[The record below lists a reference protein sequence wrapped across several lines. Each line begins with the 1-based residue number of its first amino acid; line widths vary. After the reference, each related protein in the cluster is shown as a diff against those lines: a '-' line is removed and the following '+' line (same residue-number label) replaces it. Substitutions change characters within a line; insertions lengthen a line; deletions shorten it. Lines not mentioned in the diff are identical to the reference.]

1 MKKILIILMIGL
13 FLYSCEKEEEPKIYT
28 NLGEMLKDIDEECA
42 YQIYL
47 KDSVDLKKWID
58 TLTVDSKY
66 DLNSRYYFDVLL
78 VALHETNHMINAR
91 LSGVNT
97 EIYITCNGTYGRNS
111 VGYATP
117 DNYNFTLFSYGNIF
131 VTGLDYKSNIIETNI
146 ISETIPHKNFKNDYI
161 YKFYI
166 ENNGKPQN
174 LLDEWNSFNVQDNYF
189 IKYNDIIECQNYYK
203 GKNGNTI
210 KFMLY
215 LQCYLKSARLKYQYT
230 YDQIKNN
237 SELIELIQFLWL
249 KSEETL
255 DNGFD
260 LINLN
265 KQYFEYMYSDDFL
278 QELDS
283 LGIQHQ
289 NMKHWKKTYMNEKYP
304 NYF

>member
-1 MKKILIILMIGL
+1 MIGL

-189 IKYNDIIECQNYYK
+189 IKYNDFIKYPNLMGRY
-203 GKNGNTI
+203 GNTI

-215 LQCYLKSARLKYQYT
+215 LQCYLKSARLNYQYT

-265 KQYFEYMYSDDFL
+265 KQYFEYIYSDDFL

>member
-1 MKKILIILMIGL
+1 MIGL

-91 LSGVNT
+91 LSGVN
-97 EIYITCNGTYGRNS
+97 ISFKNIMCNGVYGLNG
-111 VGYATP
+111 VFYGVIP

-131 VTGLDYKSNIIETNI
+131 VTGLNPNDNIKEIKITTEI
-146 ISETIPHKNFKNDYI
+146 IPHKNFKNDYI
-161 YKFYI
+161 YKRYI
-166 ENNGKPQN
+166 DDNYGQFQN
-174 LLDEWNSFNVQDNYF
+174 ILGEWNSYNVQDNYF

-215 LQCYLKSARLKYQYT
+215 LQCYLKSARLKYQDT
-230 YDQIKNN
+230 YDKIKNN

-265 KQYFEYMYSDDFL
+265 KQYFEYIYSDDFL

>member
-1 MKKILIILMIGL
+1 MKKILLILMIGL
-13 FLYSCEKEEEPKIYT
+13 FLYSCEKEEESKIYT

-47 KDSVDLKKWID
+47 KDSVDLQKWID
-58 TLTVDSKY
+58 TLTVNSKY
-66 DLNSRYYFDVLL
+66 NLDVLL

-97 EIYITCNGTYGRNS
+97 EIYIITNGTPYERNAIS
-111 VGYATP
+111 FGTP

-146 ISETIPHKNFKNDYI
+146 ISETIPHKNFKNDHI

-166 ENNGKPQN
+166 ENNGKLQN

-189 IKYNDIIECQNYYK
+189 IKYNDFIKYPNLMDRY
-203 GKNGNTI
+203 GNTV

-215 LQCYLKSARLKYQYT
+215 LQCYLKSTRLNYQYA

-278 QELDS
+278 QELDY

-304 NYF
+304 YYI